1 MGFEKMKPYT
11 GEATQWK
18 DWRFKMTTGLAQTNP
33 AFESL
38 LVKLDRSETEP
49 KEPAEGEPMKAGPQE
64 LTQEE
69 EWCSEQLYQL
79 LVQKCKGGALAIVR
93 NLNTRGRARGL
104 IAWYRTLREA
114 EGQVDTKKVE
124 IIEKVFYSGR
134 SAVAAKDVV
143 ATIESWEADLREY
156 MTLTGL
162 IVENTILVVNLKRL
176 LPEAIRRML
185 QTVGYT
191 DYIQAKEYAIR
202 QARVLQKEK
211 SPKDLP
217 HRPQHK
223 HRGRH
228 RGVQKEKGPD

>member
-1 MGFEKMKPYT
+1 MKPYT

-18 DWRFKMTTGLAQTNP
+18 DWRFKMTTWLAQTNP

-49 KEPAEGEPMKAGPQE
+49 KEPDEGQPMQAGSQE

-79 LVQKCKGGALAIVR
+79 LVKKREGGALAIVR

-124 IIEKVFYSGR
+124 ITEKVFYSGR

-156 MTLTGL
+156 TSLTGL

-176 LPEAIRRML
+176 LPEAIRKML

-191 DYIQAKEYAIR
+191 DYTQAKGYAIR

-211 SPKDLP
+211 SPEDLP
-217 HRPQHK
+217 STSTRAPRK
-223 HRGRH
+223 TPGSPR
-228 RGVQKEKGPD
+228 